1 VRWNTFYTAVLFLAV
16 FTGTDLR
23 AQAPVVTASVASLSF
38 AWQQGAALPAAQAVA
53 LKVSAGTPAYV
64 ITTPAANAWLIATPD
79 SGNLPVS
86 IAVQVNPNTLA
97 SGVYASTVTITTA
110 GAAAPVNIAITL
122 TVTSSSTGVPVVAPA
137 AITLTSPG
145 LLTGAFT
152 ITGSLVPSV
161 FTASSGSP
169 WLTVS
174 LAAGALLPAE
184 SEIVTVTANPVTLAP
199 QTTAYAGIITVIT
212 TSNGVVKSQ
221 TVTVNL
227 TVKPMTPV
235 VSSVWPQQIPVGS
248 PDTQVTI
255 RGANFYVA
263 TTVSVSPLVT
273 LKTTLIGSDVLL
285 VTIPAPSLAVVGSV
299 SLTVANPS
307 PGGAA
312 TPIAV
317 TIGNASI
324 ISGIANGASFAT
336 GSLSRGEIVAIFGQ
350 NLGPSIPVQL
360 TVAAGFAQTSLGGV
374 TVTISGQPAPIVYA
388 SSMQLNV
395 QVPYNSTLGTAALG
409 TAQAVT
415 VTYGTATPASAKVDI
430 VAGAPGLFTLNGSG
444 SGAALVLNF
453 DTPTATYSV
462 NSSKNAAAAGSTIVF
477 FLTGEGDYASAAYPV
492 ETGFLVPLTPP
503 VLTGLFPQLNP
514 LPTVTIGGV
523 AATSV
528 TYAGPIPG
536 DLLGLLQINAVVPT
550 GAAIGPTAP
559 LSVTV
564 GALPTQANVT
574 ISLK

>member
-1 VRWNTFYTAVLFLAV
+1 MRWNTLYTPVLFLAL
-16 FTGTDLR
+16 FTGADLR

-38 AWQQGAALPAAQAVA
+38 AWQQGAALPAPQTVS

-79 SGNLPVS
+79 SGNLPIS
-86 IAVQVNPNTLA
+86 LSVQVNPNTL
-97 SGVYASTVTITTA
+97 STGVYASTVTITTA
-110 GAAAPVNIAITL
+110 GAATPLSIAITL
-122 TVTSSSTGVPVVAPA
+122 TVTASSPGAPVVAPA
-137 AITLTSPG
+137 AIALTSSGP
-145 LLTGAFT
+145 LTGAFT
-152 ITGSLVPSV
+152 ITGSLLPSI

-174 LAAGALLPAE
+174 PAAGALLPAQ
-184 SEIVTVTANPVTLAP
+184 SEVVTVTANPASLAP
-199 QTTAYAGIITVIT
+199 QSAAYVGTITIVT

-221 TVTVNL
+221 TVAVNL

-248 PDTQVTI
+248 ADTAVTI
-255 RGANFYVA
+255 RGANFYTATVA
-263 TTVSVSPLVT
+263 SISPLVT
-273 LKTTLIGSDVLL
+273 LKTTLISSDVLL
-285 VTIPAPSLAVVGSV
+285 VTIPAPSLAVAGSV
-299 SLTVANPS
+299 TITVANPS

-312 TPIAV
+312 APIAV
-317 TIGNASI
+317 IIGNASV
-324 ISGIANGASFAT
+324 ISGIANGASFVA
-336 GSLSRGEIVAIFGQ
+336 GQISRGEIVAIFGQ

-395 QVPYNSTLGTAALG
+395 QVPYNATLGTAASG
-409 TAQAVT
+409 SAQPVT
-415 VTYGTATPASAKVDI
+415 VTYGTATPAAAKVDI
-430 VAGAPGLFTLNGSG
+430 VAGAPGLFTLSGSG

-453 DTPTATYSV
+453 DTPTGTYSV
-462 NSSKNAAAAGSTIVF
+462 NSPKNAAAAGSTIVF

-492 ETGFLVPLTPP
+492 ETGFIVPLTPP

-514 LPTVTIGGV
+514 LPTVTVGGV
-523 AATSV
+523 VATSV
-528 TYAGPIPG
+528 AYAGPIPG
-536 DLLGLLQINAVVPT
+536 DLLGLLQINAVVPAGAAT
-550 GAAIGPTAP
+550 GAAAP
-559 LSVTV
+559 LGVTV
-564 GALPTQANVT
+564 GALSTQANVT

>member
-1 VRWNTFYTAVLFLAV
+1 M
-16 FTGTDLR
+16 
-23 AQAPVVTASVASLSF
+23 
-38 AWQQGAALPAAQAVA
+38 
-53 LKVSAGTPAYV
+53 
-64 ITTPAANAWLIATPD
+64 
-79 SGNLPVS
+79 
-86 IAVQVNPNTLA
+86 
-97 SGVYASTVTITTA
+97 
-110 GAAAPVNIAITL
+110 
-122 TVTSSSTGVPVVAPA
+122 
-137 AITLTSPG
+137 
-145 LLTGAFT
+145 
-152 ITGSLVPSV
+152 PSV